1 MDAGAN
7 ASVAGANAKAMARI
21 VTCTEPIS
29 PDRSMEL
36 LCCADCPCVRKRK
49 AHDTCVRP
57 SDYSFLY
64 VKRKMNLKL
73 FLAPLSAS
81 EMLRRGKFS
90 KTLGQPV
97 EIPAFHSLLPTNRG
111 QVCGEC
117 TVLSG
122 RTD

>member
-7 ASVAGANAKAMARI
+7 ATVAGANAKAMARI

-36 LCCADCPCVRKRK
+36 LCCADCLCVRKRK

-97 EIPAFHSLLPTNRG
+97 EIPAFHSLLPTN
-111 QVCGEC
+111 
-117 TVLSG
+117 
-122 RTD
+122 